1 MRPRLLAVLLGLMVV
16 VAACSSGPEP
26 GDLTFELTTP
36 NSDDGAIQFRLTST
50 LPNTLTGVS
59 AGCAG
64 CTVFSEATSETEI
77 LGVVT
82 GQIRA
87 GRLVRVSVSDVQTP
101 EAYTASVVAVA
112 SRDFGL
118 TSAAQYRLSL
128 AVE

>member
-1 MRPRLLAVLLGLMVV
+1 MRPQFLAVFLGLV

-36 NSDDGAIQFRLTST
+36 NTDDGAVQFRLTST

-59 AGCAG
+59 ASCAD
-64 CTVFSEATSETEI
+64 CNVFSEATSDTEI
-77 LGVVT
+77 LGVIT
-82 GQIRA
+82 GEVRA

-101 EAYTASVVAVA
+101 EAYTATVVAVA

-118 TSAAQYRLSL
+118 RSAAQYRLSL
-128 AVE
+128 PVE

>member
-1 MRPRLLAVLLGLMVV
+1 MRPRLLAVLLGLMVLA
-16 VAACSSGPEP
+16 AACSSGPEP

-36 NSDDGAIQFRLTST
+36 NSDDGAIQFRLTAT

-59 AGCAG
+59 AG

-101 EAYTASVVAVA
+101 EAYRARVVAVA

-118 TSAAQYRLSL
+118 RSAPRYRLSL
-128 AVE
+128 PVE

>member
-1 MRPRLLAVLLGLMVV
+1 MRPRFLAVLLGLV

-26 GDLTFELTTP
+26 GELTFELTTP
-36 NSDDGAIQFRLTST
+36 NSDDGAIQFRLTAT

-101 EAYTASVVAVA
+101 EAYRASVVAVA

-118 TSAAQYRLSL
+118 RSAPRYRLSL
-128 AVE
+128 PVE

>member
-1 MRPRLLAVLLGLMVV
+1 MRLRLLVVLLGLMVV

-26 GDLTFELTTP
+26 GELTFELTTP
-36 NSDDGAIQFRLTST
+36 NSDDGAIQFRLTAT

-64 CTVFSEATSETEI
+64 CTVFSEATSETET

-101 EAYTASVVAVA
+101 EAYRASVVAVA

-118 TSAAQYRLSL
+118 RSAPRYRLSL
-128 AVE
+128 PVE